1 MDTGSDH
8 PKWPQQAGT
17 RLGPRQSHPQLPI
30 HASPEPASTRHRQGT
45 HGAHDAVPESRRV
58 RLPRAVTSL
67 LSEMRPSVSSGTSGP
82 RAVCSPGLQTSGG
95 SPQPRSRQTR
105 PLPPR
110 APLVPCQQSAT
121 RSPAEAPAL
130 ALSLLVPSYASRS
143 KKDEGHQRGRGGRAP
158 PPTRPR
164 AEAPPTSPPWPH
176 QEGQPSRLENKQA
189 FGGSDRNS
197 SSVTKLWEQSKQA
210 GVENALRPSPSPSPS
225 RTPGLP
231 QGRALELTSTGG
243 RPGSLPHGEDGLLVP
258 EAAP

>member
-8 PKWPQQAGT
+8 PEWPQQAGT
-17 RLGPRQSHPQLPI
+17 RLGPRQSHPQLLI
-30 HASPEPASTRHRQGT
+30 HASPEPASTRHRQGP

-67 LSEMRPSVSSGTSGP
+67 LSEMRPSVSSGTPGP
-82 RAVCSPGLQTSGG
+82 CAVCSPGLQTSGG
-95 SPQPRSRQTR
+95 SPHPWSRQTR

-110 APLVPCQQSAT
+110 APLVPCQHQPLPCPYWFPPT
-121 RSPAEAPAL
+121 LRG
-130 ALSLLVPSYASRS
+130 S

-158 PPTRPR
+158 PPTQPR

-176 QEGQPSRLENKQA
+176 QEGQPSRSENKQA

-197 SSVTKLWEQSKQA
+197 SSVTQLWEQSKQA
-210 GVENALRPSPSPSPS
+210 GVENALRPPPSPSPS
-225 RTPGLP
+225 GTPGLP